1 MLQFEPRLALL
12 INHMSLGKFWRLSAP
27 CTKWANRS
35 MSKKAVKNKY
45 KNTCKTFSITLGTE
59 QDPNKCEVRLFTII
73 SLLCLLFHMGD
84 SDDRV
89 EEQKVYCYYMAIHHV
104 SRESTE
110 HREGSPRPKR
120 DIIPSLRKCV
130 LRFQSLSSLYIWL
143 QPLATSTFPPC
154 GQEGDHTLLRLQK
167 APFQRRELCRQSWD
181 HRCPKPSTSSSLDT
195 PWSPSSMLLSLQGTV
210 PRLFHK
216 PTWPLGLSQLQAPQ
230 PAWLKQKHHRT
241 LSSTSAKMQGDQ
253 LSLTWSLLG
262 RAHGGVVVFGGWSD
276 RRVLFGRAI
285 NSRDSFSFTV
295 CYGDWS
301 LLS

>member
-110 HREGSPRPKR
+110 HREGSPPNR
-120 DIIPSLRKCV
+120 DIIPSLRKCF

-143 QPLATSTFPPC
+143 QPLATSTSHHV
-154 GQEGDHTLLRLQK
+154 GKRVII
-167 APFQRRELCRQSWD
+167 LCRGCSKLPFREENYAD
-181 HRCPKPSTSSSLDT
+181 NHEITDAPN
-195 PWSPSSMLLSLQGTV
+195 
-210 PRLFHK
+210 H
-216 PTWPLGLSQLQAPQ
+216 PLP
-230 PAWLKQKHHRT
+230 PAWTLPGHR
-241 LSSTSAKMQGDQ
+241 LPCRSLSRGQSPDSSTNPPG
-253 LSLTWSLLG
+253 
-262 RAHGGVVVFGGWSD
+262 H
-276 RRVLFGRAI
+276 
-285 NSRDSFSFTV
+285 
-295 CYGDWS
+295 
-301 LLS
+301 